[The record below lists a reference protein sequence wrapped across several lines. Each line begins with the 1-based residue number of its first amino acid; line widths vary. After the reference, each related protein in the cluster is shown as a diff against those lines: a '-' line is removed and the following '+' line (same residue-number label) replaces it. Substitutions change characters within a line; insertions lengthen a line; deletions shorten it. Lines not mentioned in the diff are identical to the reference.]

1 MPTILGALQFHN
13 HKIGGFVDAE
23 QVNSAL
29 AIDPVAKLLS
39 YEHQAVVQDA
49 NVFAEKSLQVATL
62 EHTLSAEGGF
72 GYGRQGV
79 VENFKDRHG

>member
-1 MPTILGALQFHN
+1 
-13 HKIGGFVDAE
+13 
-23 QVNSAL
+23 
-29 AIDPVAKLLS
+29 
-39 YEHQAVVQDA
+39 
-49 NVFAEKSLQVATL
+49 VATL